1 MLDKK
6 LLKPKEIYVSDIK
19 SIFDYLNH
27 PTSRKD
33 GPSLVRALL
42 FGRTR
47 NSQAIISPA
56 MKLLGLDNDIRNM
69 LYELSLGMLL
79 TLNIPSDRKT
89 LRAVLKVSYT
99 ETDRGRWRSGFG
111 LFPATYRLRLD
122 QFRDNA
128 KLRARIIFPK
138 EMYICGTALTGVTDD
153 NRSTGRVVVDARW
166 TRITRLVSSVDIQ
179 DIGLPGYL
187 KNILKG
193 KVEYFINISVVP
205 KAAYFSIPALV
216 VSIISLFISVAMFA
230 AFYGYDGKNDSL
242 EPIVTTASVLPTLSI
257 VYMSLHDEHE
267 HVTYSLTVPRIV
279 LISSVSVLL
288 SGGVLFG
295 FLDKT
300 PSHQWL
306 KLLYNVVV
314 ISQLASVF
322 FFSSMLLNSH
332 IISKIASS
340 CPLGYFWKLFLSR
353 LLCIILMLVIG

>member
-1 MLDKK
+1 MVDGPWNGQISLASRRENARLSTIVIFGRMLDKK

-69 LYELSLGMLL
+69 LYELSLGILL

-122 QFRDNA
+122 QFGDNA

-138 EMYICGTALTGVTDD
+138 EMYI
-153 NRSTGRVVVDARW
+153 
-166 TRITRLVSSVDIQ
+166 
-179 DIGLPGYL
+179 
-187 KNILKG
+187 
-193 KVEYFINISVVP
+193 
-205 KAAYFSIPALV
+205 
-216 VSIISLFISVAMFA
+216 
-230 AFYGYDGKNDSL
+230 
-242 EPIVTTASVLPTLSI
+242 
-257 VYMSLHDEHE
+257 
-267 HVTYSLTVPRIV
+267 
-279 LISSVSVLL
+279 
-288 SGGVLFG
+288 
-295 FLDKT
+295 
-300 PSHQWL
+300 
-306 KLLYNVVV
+306 
-314 ISQLASVF
+314 
-322 FFSSMLLNSH
+322 
-332 IISKIASS
+332 
-340 CPLGYFWKLFLSR
+340 
-353 LLCIILMLVIG
+353 